1 VAAAEALRSV
11 AGSVP
16 AARVAGEAPRGSRR
30 DSREGGAG
38 RSLIGEG
45 AGLQLSMDFG
55 STGLTT
61 PDVGP
66 IAAASRSTARDGGA
80 AGSVDLAA
88 ALRAA
93 VADPTLM
100 DRFEATDADAAE
112 AAAWMAGKAEIGAA
126 LLMDDP
132 RPMRGIPQALSL
144 AGGDGRVLVA
154 EGHAAVGWLG
164 DLLLRSGARVV
175 GHETKPLVVANIAGG
190 ALRRFPS
197 PSTLRLRRTCS
208 MPRFAVR
215 PSRTWP
221 TSGWT

>member
-1 VAAAEALRSV
+1 VGQFGSLEGIYGRIEEVKPDKLREKLVEAREQVFASRELSRIVRNLPITLDLEAARLSDYDRVEVVRLFREFEFRSLIDRLPPLTGESVVAAAEALRSV

-88 ALRAA
+88 AL
-93 VADPTLM
+93 
-100 DRFEATDADAAE
+100 
-112 AAAWMAGKAEIGAA
+112 G
-126 LLMDDP
+126 P
-132 RPMRGIPQALSL
+132 R
-144 AGGDGRVLVA
+144 
-154 EGHAAVGWLG
+154 
-164 DLLLRSGARVV
+164 
-175 GHETKPLVVANIAGG
+175 
-190 ALRRFPS
+190 
-197 PSTLRLRRTCS
+197 
-208 MPRFAVR
+208 
-215 PSRTWP
+215 SRTRR
-221 TSGWT
+221 

>member
-1 VAAAEALRSV
+1 
-11 AGSVP
+11 
-16 AARVAGEAPRGSRR
+16 
-30 DSREGGAG
+30 
-38 RSLIGEG
+38 
-45 AGLQLSMDFG
+45 
-55 STGLTT
+55 
-61 PDVGP
+61 
-66 IAAASRSTARDGGA
+66 
-80 AGSVDLAA
+80 
-88 ALRAA
+88 
-93 VADPTLM
+93 M

-190 ALRRFPS
+190 APAPLPVAFD
-197 PSTLRLRRTCS
+197 TQIAAYLLNA
-208 MPRFAVR
+208 RFAVR